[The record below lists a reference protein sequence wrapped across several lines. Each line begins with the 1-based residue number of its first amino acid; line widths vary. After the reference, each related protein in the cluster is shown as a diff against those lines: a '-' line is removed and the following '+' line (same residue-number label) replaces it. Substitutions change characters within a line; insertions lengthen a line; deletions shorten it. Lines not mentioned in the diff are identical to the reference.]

1 MSDATIFSSKSILD
15 EMRDCMTEFGG
26 YSNRSRLIP
35 HVGDGLLPVY
45 RRALLA
51 TRGFSKNT
59 KSMAAIADTLK
70 YYHPHGDCVRHD
82 TLIWTN
88 DGKIRKIGELYQSGV
103 REFESLSWDETSK
116 SVKASRAHSLR
127 VGQFTDKVYKVTLA
141 SGEKVE
147 CTSNHPFL
155 IVTNHKNDAGQFST
169 RNLENKWISAEDLKE
184 GMIILSGNIEISE
197 GSRPTVD
204 SLFTRKS
211 RVESLVHATLSNDS
225 EGVWHHSNEDKRDNS
240 KSNLVKLTRA
250 EHAAAHQDYLEGLRL
265 GRESMF
271 SGADKERIHKK
282 NSDLMKN
289 ANEVQ
294 NLRKAFQV
302 LDLVLSSG
310 SDLNEDSYN
319 LFRAEVYNAPKL
331 KNLSKLERFGVK
343 DLESL
348 LVAHEISG
356 GKASYFNSS
365 KVKAQGKV
373 GEVEVV
379 RKYTVGMK
387 KTLRKCI
394 NESGEF
400 FSKVLSIEIEEVD
413 GEPMYDFTVDEY
425 ENLLTPLSSSEG
437 RVNWVCLHN
446 SSVKPV
452 IDTLVRRKLLE
463 GQGNFGARL
472 LEDIGAAAPRY
483 TEIKRKNEVCD
494 VLFKLLDYAP
504 HFRNEMGTNEPNYL
518 ITPVPLALVY
528 GQMGI
533 GLGCA
538 TRIPA
543 FTFESLVEAHR
554 HDDPKY
560 LRLNFGYRLTGGQIK
575 DLWFKGTGRL
585 QIEMDVEY
593 EKSSEDDGIWVS
605 RIKGSGELFKPA
617 LGQFDDLVDSGK
629 VFIRDE
635 STTHVDVVI
644 GRTKG
649 TKVISSDEIYQRALK
664 CARFNRKYDIRVN
677 VNGCIRRVGI
687 RDWLQVT
694 MTNYKNQFEQW
705 RTDKT
710 ADLRDKIFAHL
721 ITPPTAKMIQQ
732 EMSDDK
738 ILKELNKLS
747 LPEEYKEF
755 DRKVTLDDIKS
766 VMKRPIKMLRQKD
779 FSSEVESLK
788 AQLDEAMRSDHNAD
802 IDVAG
807 KVLRYL

>member
-51 TRGFSKNT
+51 TRNFSSKT
-59 KSMAAIADTLK
+59 KSMAAIAETLRD
-70 YYHPHGDCVRHD
+70 YHPHGDCVRHD

-88 DGKIRKIGELYQSGV
+88 DGKIRTIGELYQSGV
-103 REFESLSWDETSK
+103 REFESLSWDEDSK

-155 IVTNHKNDAGQFST
+155 VVINHTSSKGQFST
-169 RNLENKWISAEDLKE
+169 RNLETEWVTAENLNE
-184 GMIILSGNIEISE
+184 GMVILSGNIEISE

-211 RVESLVHATLSNDS
+211 RVESLVHATLSNES

-240 KSNLVKLTRA
+240 KSNFVKLTRA
-250 EHAAAHQDYLEGLRL
+250 EHAATHKDYLEGLLR
-265 GRESMF
+265 GHESMF
-271 SGADKERIHKK
+271 SGEDKERIQKK

-289 ANEVQ
+289 SNEVQ

-302 LDLVLSSG
+302 IDLVISSR
-310 SDLNEDSYN
+310 SDLTEDSYN
-319 LFRAEVYNAPKL
+319 TYRGEIYNAPKF
-331 KNLSKLERFGVK
+331 KNLKKLEVFGVT

-348 LVAHEISG
+348 LKAYDLSG

-365 KVKAQGKV
+365 KVKAPDKV
-373 GEVEVV
+373 GRVEKV
-379 RKYTVGMK
+379 RNYTVGLK
-387 KTLRKCI
+387 KTLRKEVT
-394 NESGEF
+394 ESGEF
-400 FSKVLSIEIEEVD
+400 FSRIVNIEIEEVD
-413 GEPMYDFTVDEY
+413 SEPMYDFTVDDY
-425 ENLLTPLSSSEG
+425 ENLLIPLSSSEG
-437 RVNWVCLHN
+437 KINWVCLHN

-483 TEIKRKNEVCD
+483 TEVRRKKEVCD

-593 EKSSEDDGIWVS
+593 EKSPEDDGIWVS

-617 LGQFDDLVDSGK
+617 LGQFDDLIESGK

-635 STTHVDVVI
+635 STTQVDVVI

-649 TKVISSDEIYQRALK
+649 TKVISSDEIYERARK

-705 RTDKT
+705 RLDKSKDT
-710 ADLRDKIFAHL
+710 RDKIFHHL
-721 ITPPTAKMIQQ
+721 ITPSTAQLLQKDL
-732 EMSDDK
+732 ENDA

-755 DRKVTLDDIKS
+755 DRPAVIEDVESVTS
-766 VMKRPIKMLRQKD
+766 RPIKMLRKKD
-779 FSSEVESLK
+779 FSREIELLKKRLEEVLG
-788 AQLDEAMRSDHNAD
+788 SDFNTE
-802 IDVAG
+802 IDAVG
-807 KVLRYL
+807 RTLRV